1 MKDNAKIVFDIKIM
15 TKMVLELGWFLK
27 KRMMILSIL
36 NGWLTHM
43 INSFTSF
50 ASPSSMLLSVSLYD
64 GDCSPVDIT

>member
-36 NGWLTHM
+36 NG
-43 INSFTSF
+43 
-50 ASPSSMLLSVSLYD
+50 
-64 GDCSPVDIT
+64 